1 MQRFLLSIARMTL
14 RTVLASFAMVGFLV
28 VTALDEP
35 PKPVDAT
42 PVVTYYRHG
51 PVSRV
56 TAGDA
61 KAPAASVETG
71 PVTTTAEVVWADE
84 RREPATMSAQ
94 EVPVEEPAEVEPEQ
108 PGIMHHC
115 PQWEAEAVRQ
125 GWPVDQLNRLD
136 HIMWRESRCLPD
148 AHNADDPG
156 SGSYGLLQLNSF
168 WCSPSRF
175 WPDGWLQTHV
185 GIDSCDDL
193 FHPATNLRAALFVY
207 NNSGWNPWSSTDPGA
222 SPHQPASLPTTP

>member
-1 MQRFLLSIARMTL
+1 MQRFLLSIVGMTL

-56 TAGDA
+56 ITDDA
-61 KAPAASVETG
+61 KASVAPVETG

-84 RREPATMSAQ
+84 RREAVTMSAQ
-94 EVPVEEPAEVEPEQ
+94 EVPVEEPAEPAIEE

-125 GWPVDQLNRLD
+125 GWPIDQLDRLD
-136 HIMWRESRCLPD
+136 HIMWRESRCKPD
-148 AHNADDPG
+148 AHNTDDPTKYG
-156 SGSYGLLQLNSF
+156 SRGLLQINGY
-168 WCSPSRF
+168 WCSGNRW
-175 WPDGWLQTHV
+175 WPDGWLQTHI

-193 FHPATNLRAALFVY
+193 FDPAVNLRSALFMY
-207 NNSGWNPWSSTDPGA
+207 NNSGWGPWKATDPGTTT
-222 SPHQPASLPTTP
+222 LPSTP

>member
-1 MQRFLLSIARMTL
+1 MTL
-14 RTVLASFAMVGFLV
+14 RTVLAAFAMVGFLV

-42 PVVTYYRHG
+42 PVVTYYRPG
-51 PVSRV
+51 PVSRAI
-56 TAGDA
+56 TDDA
-61 KAPAASVETG
+61 KASVASVETG

-84 RREPATMSAQ
+84 QRQPVTMSAQ
-94 EVPVEEPAEVEPEQ
+94 EV

-125 GWPVDQLNRLD
+125 GWPIDQLDRLD

-148 AHNADDPG
+148 AHNADDPTKYG
-156 SGSYGLLQLNSF
+156 SRGLMQINGY
-168 WCSPSRF
+168 WCSSNRW

-193 FHPATNLRAALFVY
+193 FDPAVNLRSALFMY
-207 NNSGWNPWSSTDPGA
+207 NNSGWGPWKATDPGA
-222 SPHQPASLPTTP
+222 TTSLPVTP

>member
-1 MQRFLLSIARMTL
+1 MQRILLSIVGMTL

-61 KAPAASVETG
+61 KAPVAPVETG

-84 RREPATMSAQ
+84 RREAVTMSAQ
-94 EVPVEEPAEVEPEQ
+94 EVPVEEPAEVEPEE

-125 GWPVDQLNRLD
+125 GWPIDQLDRLD
-136 HIMWRESRCLPD
+136 HIMWRESRCKPD
-148 AHNADDPG
+148 AHNTDDPTKYG
-156 SGSYGLLQLNSF
+156 SRGLLQVNGY
-168 WCSPSRF
+168 WCSGNRF

-193 FHPATNLRAALFVY
+193 FDPAVNLRSALFMF
-207 NNSGWNPWSSTDPGA
+207 NNSGWGPWKATDPGTTT
-222 SPHQPASLPTTP
+222 LPSTP